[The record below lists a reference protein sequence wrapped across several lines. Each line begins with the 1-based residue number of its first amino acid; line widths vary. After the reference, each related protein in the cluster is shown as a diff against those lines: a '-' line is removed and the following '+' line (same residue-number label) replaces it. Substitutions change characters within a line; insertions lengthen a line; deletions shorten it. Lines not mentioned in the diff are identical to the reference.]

1 LQTVDYSQPWDKQD
15 SQFVAEMCFTIL
27 DWQIIEKI
35 TTTTNFLVKDI
46 ETKRLV
52 QLCFNIFPNFKT
64 VLHKFVEATVDIH

>member
-1 LQTVDYSQPWDKQD
+1 
-15 SQFVAEMCFTIL
+15 MCFTIL